1 MVYQWKRNYFSVDA
15 QKAGEEIERIE
26 SLKGGI
32 TPKDLVEESRSELA
46 VLHECFE
53 WNDAKAAE
61 QFREVQAGDIV
72 RNIVVVR
79 VEEGEQAISPVRAFV
94 SIKHEDESPRYISI
108 NKAMAEPEYQAQVL
122 QNALKELESFKHKY
136 NGLLQLKKVIDS
148 ISEVLHETELGEVVK

>member
-32 TPKDLVEESRSELA
+32 TPKDLVEESREKTA
-46 VLHECFE
+46 VLHDCFE